1 MALSRLTMTRSRLMR
16 IAPFDRQTAT
26 TMGSISGVRPTAT
39 AIAKKNASRQ
49 LPLVKPLMRNTSGTM
64 TTTNR
69 RISHVKRSMPLS
81 KAVGGSSSV
90 RELAVP
96 PRYVSWPVAT
106 TTAVPEP
113 LSTLVPRNATLVNST
128 GALAAGFFSASN
140 FSTGKLS
147 PVSVLWFTNR
157 SFAASTRTSAGIM
170 SPAANATMSPGT
182 SCEIGISLA

>member
-1 MALSRLTMTRSRLMR
+1 
-16 IAPFDRQTAT
+16 
-26 TMGSISGVRPTAT
+26 
-39 AIAKKNASRQ
+39 
-49 LPLVKPLMRNTSGTM
+49 MRNTNGTM
-64 TTTNR
+64 TATNR
-69 RISHVKRSMPLS
+69 RVSQVKRAMPLS
-81 KAVGGSSSV
+81 KDVGGSASV
-90 RELAVP
+90 MKLAVP

-147 PVSVLWFTNR
+147 PVNVLWFTNR
-157 SFAASTRTSAGIM
+157 SFAVSTRTSAGIM

-182 SCEIGISLA
+182 SCKMGMSLA